1 MRPLSIVVI
10 CLSLATAGC
19 TASVGANPLLDDP
32 DLVAQLDLE
41 VPTDIDWERSVRDV
55 RVAGSGT
62 PVNDHELALLDAALS
77 DLHSDMIDWAGLD
90 TIYRIRSDPRL
101 EPGTLAFSRGAN
113 IYLLDETFAGTGRAL
128 LTEILAHELAHVAQ
142 FNALTNDDI
151 AALREATGIVDPI
164 SGSDLVRR
172 FGAEVG
178 WVDHAPP
185 GASPQWH
192 LTSAVGTSE
201 YGATAPTEDM
211 AESLARFATGRA
223 AVMSHQRVIWIS
235 EWTGLTPAA
244 ASAGQPWVPS
254 GAQSF
259 TTNQPVY
266 DIDAV
271 ARLSPR
277 NTDVQYYVLPASS
290 SDTVKLVQEVQSQ
303 LGTRGFAGT
312 LQVTADERLPR
323 YSGLFTRADGVRLW
337 VEVWDFRFST
347 AFSSAPDG
355 PVLSYVTT
363 W

>member
-1 MRPLSIVVI
+1 M
-10 CLSLATAGC
+10 CLSLAAASC

-32 DLVAQLDLE
+32 DLVARLDLE
-41 VPTDIDWERSVRDV
+41 VPTNIDWERTIDDV

-62 PVNDHELALLDAALS
+62 PVNDHELALIAGALS
-77 DLHSDMIDWAGLD
+77 DLHGDLVLWAGLD
-90 TIYRIRSDPRL
+90 TIYRVQSDARL

-113 IYLLDETFAGTGRAL
+113 IYLLDETFAGTGRAR

-142 FNALTNDDI
+142 FNALTNDDV

-172 FGAEVG
+172 FGADVG
-178 WVDHAPP
+178 WVDRAPP
-185 GASPQWH
+185 GTSPLWS
-192 LTSAVGTSE
+192 LASAVGTSE

-211 AESLARFATGRA
+211 AESLARFATGHA
-223 AVMSHQRVIWIS
+223 DLMSQERVSWIS
-235 EWTGLTPAA
+235 EWTGLTPSAA
-244 ASAGQPWVPS
+244 ASGQPWVPA
-254 GAQSF
+254 GAQTF

-266 DIDAV
+266 DTDAV

-277 NTDVQYYVLPASS
+277 HTDIQYYVLPASS
-290 SDTVKLVQEVQSQ
+290 SDTVRLVQEIQAR

-312 LQVTADERLPR
+312 LQVTVDERLPR
-323 YSGLFTRADGVRLW
+323 YSGLFTRADGVKVW
-337 VEVWDFRFST
+337 VEIWDFRSST